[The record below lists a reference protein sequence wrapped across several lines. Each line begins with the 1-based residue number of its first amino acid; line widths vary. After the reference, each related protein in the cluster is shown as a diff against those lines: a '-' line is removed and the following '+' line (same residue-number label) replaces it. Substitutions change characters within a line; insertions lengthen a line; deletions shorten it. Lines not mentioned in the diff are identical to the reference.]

1 MVLNSPPSGENT
13 TLTVLKWQEK
23 EVSDTSVPGTE
34 FEFTL
39 ASSRVISQLTGIKA
53 TESTPTKFSEDAT
66 NGRWEYYKYDS
77 AWVLTKGH
85 RHQRDCDVYFRKNGV
100 DYSVDGASTAITSV
114 KEGTTKI
121 EVTFA
126 QSVTTDEA
134 DAIVLSYAYI
144 DATNPVPSKYCIKD
158 YNPKQSGR
166 DYTTIN
172 CLGGVTKKRR
182 QPQDLTE
189 LSLTLFK
196 TGTGLTSYML
206 GKRAVLT
213 ENSLTVTSTSGGN
226 YVENVAIGVVVT
238 DPDNS
243 KNKIG
248 WIMTN
253 AGATANDHKGGAD
266 ADLEETISFKSDPED
281 YAEFE
286 YTTS

>member
-66 NGRWEYYKYDS
+66 NGR
-77 AWVLTKGH
+77 
-85 RHQRDCDVYFRKNGV
+85 RDCDVYFRKNGV